1 MMKKTAIFLCLLLA
15 AHVGLNAQS
24 GTYDAIMAD
33 LRLSDGV
40 HTMYPEGQAVPT
52 PAPRGY
58 KPFYISHLGRHGAR
72 FALGSTAYGDQW
84 AVWSSAH
91 EKGILTQ
98 EGEEIFQAYAQLY
111 PLVKNRE
118 GNLTQKGQEQHRRIA
133 REMYRNYPAVFK
145 GDTKARAVST
155 GVHRVIVSMYSFLG
169 QLAELDKDFSYWAD
183 YGYPYQ
189 DYLLPK
195 VIDMPNS
202 WPRDVVD
209 KFNAFADGRIHLSAT
224 LQRWFTDLSVIADP
238 YRFLEQLHVVYGTL
252 DNLDVP
258 VPEKLKHIF
267 TPDELYNL
275 WLVNNYDEYLR
286 LGLSSEVENIRP
298 ASMTAL
304 LTDIALKADEAV
316 AGGPVRL
323 DLRFA
328 HDSTLAPVLSRLDV
342 NGMGYRTADPL
353 ALQEHWRTFDIPM
366 ACNLQLIFFRSR
378 KSPDILVQVLLNG
391 REATLPLEMAAPGS
405 FYRWTDVS
413 GLLRR

>member
-1 MMKKTAIFLCLLLA
+1 
-15 AHVGLNAQS
+15 
-24 GTYDAIMAD
+24 
-33 LRLSDGV
+33 
-40 HTMYPEGQAVPT
+40 
-52 PAPRGY
+52 
-58 KPFYISHLGRHGAR
+58 
-72 FALGSTAYGDQW
+72 
-84 AVWSSAH
+84 
-91 EKGILTQ
+91 
-98 EGEEIFQAYAQLY
+98 
-111 PLVKNRE
+111 
-118 GNLTQKGQEQHRRIA
+118 
-133 REMYRNYPAVFK
+133 MYRNYPAVFK

-202 WPRDVVD
+202 WPQEVVD

-275 WLVNNYDEYLR
+275 WLVNNYDEYLH

-353 ALQEHWRTFDIPM
+353 ELREHWRTLRHSHL
-366 ACNLQLIFFRSR
+366 A
-378 KSPDILVQVLLNG
+378 
-391 REATLPLEMAAPGS
+391 ATFS
-405 FYRWTDVS
+405 
-413 GLLRR
+413 